1 MYNTKE
7 IMIKNLQKKYR
18 YSLIL
23 LRELVI
29 TEFKLRY
36 QGSVL
41 GYLWS
46 LLRPLFLFII
56 LYVVFVYFLRIGG
69 DIPHWPVS
77 MLLGIVLWN
86 FFAEVTN
93 NGVTSIVNRGDVIR
107 KINFPKYVIVIA
119 GTISAFI
126 NLLLN
131 LVVIAIF
138 IAINGVHLTALAFLS
153 PLFIIEIFIFALGL
167 SFALSAIFVRVRD
180 INYIWE
186 IIMQGLFYA
195 SAVIYPVSMVI
206 DKSILA
212 AKALLL
218 NPVAQAIQ
226 DIRYVLINQQDTP
239 TLLTLTGNW
248 MYILIPI
255 GIVGVVFIGGALY
268 FKSKSSQFAENV

>member
-1 MYNTKE
+1 M
-7 IMIKNLQKKYR
+7 MKNLTAKYR

-36 QGSVL
+36 QGSIL

-69 DIPHWPVS
+69 GIPHWPVA

-86 FFAEVTN
+86 FFSEVTN

-131 LVVIAIF
+131 FVVIAIF
-138 IAINGVHLTALAFLS
+138 MAINGVELTWLALLS
-153 PLFIIEIFIFALGL
+153 PLLIVEVFVFALGI
-167 SFALSAIFVRVRD
+167 SFLLSALFVKIRD

-195 SAVIYPVSMVI
+195 SAVIYPIAMVI
-206 DKSILA
+206 EKSETA
-212 AKALLL
+212 AKILLL

-226 DIRYVLINQQDTP
+226 DIRYVLINQDQTP
-239 TLLTLTGNW
+239 TLFSLTGSI
-248 MYILIPI
+248 YITAIPILIVI
-255 GIVGVVFIGGALY
+255 GTFIIGALY
-268 FKSKSSQFAENV
+268 FKKKSPSFAESV

>member
-1 MYNTKE
+1 M
-7 IMIKNLQKKYR
+7 KNNFLEKYR

-23 LRELVI
+23 LKELVI

-36 QGSVL
+36 QGSAL

-46 LLRPLFLFII
+46 LLRPLFLFAI
-56 LYVVFVYFLRIGG
+56 LYIVFVYFLRIGG
-69 DIPHWPVS
+69 DIPHWPVA

-86 FFAEVTN
+86 FFSEVTN

-131 LVVIAIF
+131 LVVITVFMIVNQVELTWLSLMTPFF
-138 IAINGVHLTALAFLS
+138 IA
-153 PLFIIEIFIFALGL
+153 EIFVFALGL
-167 SFALSAIFVRVRD
+167 SFMLSALFVRIRD

-195 SAVIYPVSMVI
+195 SAVIYPISFVI
-206 DKSILA
+206 EKSEKA
-212 AKALLL
+212 AQLLLL

-226 DIRYVLINQQDTP
+226 DARHTLINQQDTP
-239 TLLTLTGNW
+239 TLFTLSGNIW
-248 MYILIPI
+248 IALLPVS
-255 GIVGVVFIGGALY
+255 IVIITFVIGALY
-268 FKSKSSQFAENV
+268 FKKKSPNFAENV